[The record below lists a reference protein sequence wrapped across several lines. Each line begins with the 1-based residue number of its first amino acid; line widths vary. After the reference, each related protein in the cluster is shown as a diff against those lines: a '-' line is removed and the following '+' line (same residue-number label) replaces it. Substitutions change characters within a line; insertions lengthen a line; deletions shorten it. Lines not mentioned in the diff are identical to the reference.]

1 MNTPDA
7 EQTPAERPALRALL
21 SYARPHRGILLTVLA
36 LTLAGSAAGLA
47 QPLVIQ
53 SVLAKL
59 MTGEGLREDILLLTG
74 LLLASIGLTWL
85 QSWLSE
91 RTAERVVLQVRRG
104 LIARLIRLRTAELD
118 RTEPGGLTTRV
129 TSDSTLVQHA
139 ATGGL
144 IQLVDGSIHLLAT
157 IVLMGI
163 VSLPLL
169 GITSAVLVVVGIA
182 MGVVMPRIK
191 RVTTEAQTSVGE
203 IGAALDRSL
212 GAARTVKAN
221 GGEAKETERA
231 TEAATRAY
239 RAGLKGARY
248 HALIAVLAGLIVQA
262 SFLAVIGF
270 GGALV
275 AMGTLE
281 LAALIGFLLYLFN
294 LGGPVLSLVGGT
306 TALQQGLGAL
316 ARIEEVRSMA
326 AEDDVDGTP
335 PAPSGPPPA
344 VTVDGLTFGYEGRTP
359 VLDGT
364 SFVAPAGKVT
374 AIVGP
379 SGSGKTTVFSL
390 IQRFYDT
397 EDGRILLDG
406 TDIRSLGRAEL
417 RRRIAYVEQDSP
429 MLAGT
434 LRENLL
440 YSAPD
445 ASDEAVADVLRRTLL
460 DGFVASLPDG
470 LDTAVGARGLA
481 LSGGERQRL
490 AIARALLRR
499 PQVLLLDEVTAH
511 LDGLSE
517 TALRRTVEEAAR
529 DCTVLL
535 IAHRLSTVTTADRLV
550 LFENGRVSDHG
561 RHEEL
566 LERST
571 LYQDL
576 TATQLT
582 AAPAGGAPAGPR
594 PGPPPP
600 PPPPGGNA

>member
-7 EQTPAERPALRALL
+7 EQSPAERPALRALL

-74 LLLASIGLTWL
+74 LLVASIGLTWL

-344 VTVDGLTFGYEGRTP
+344 VTVDGLTFGYEGRAA

-397 EDGRILLDG
+397 EDGRILLDD

-460 DGFVASLPDG
+460 DGFVAALPDG

-566 LERST
+566 LKRSA

-582 AAPAGGAPAGPR
+582 AAPAVATAGAH
-594 PGPPPP
+594 
-600 PPPPGGNA
+600 

>member
-7 EQTPAERPALRALL
+7 EQSPAERPALRALL

-36 LTLAGSAAGLA
+36 LTLMGSAAGLA

-59 MTGEGLREDILLLTG
+59 MTGGGLREDILLLFG

-85 QSWLSE
+85 QAWLSE

-231 TEAATRAY
+231 TQAAERAY

-335 PAPSGPPPA
+335 SAPSGPPPR
-344 VTVDGLTFGYEGRTP
+344 VTVDGLTFAYEGRTP
-359 VLDGT
+359 VLNGT
-364 SFVAPAGKVT
+364 GFVAPAGKVT

-397 EDGRILLDG
+397 DDGRILLDD

-550 LFENGRVSDHG
+550 LFENGRVSDYG

-566 LERST
+566 LERSA

-582 AAPAGGAPAGPR
+582 TAPAVATAAPETAATMR
-594 PGPPPP
+594 
-600 PPPPGGNA
+600 

>member
-7 EQTPAERPALRALL
+7 EQSPAERPALRALL

-359 VLDGT
+359 VLNGT

-397 EDGRILLDG
+397 EEGRILLDD

-535 IAHRLSTVTTADRLV
+535 IAHRLSTVTTAERLV

-566 LERST
+566 LGRSA

-582 AAPAGGAPAGPR
+582 AGPAVATAGAR
-594 PGPPPP
+594 
-600 PPPPGGNA
+600 

>member
-582 AAPAGGAPAGPR
+582 AAPAVATAGAP
-594 PGPPPP
+594 
-600 PPPPGGNA
+600 

>member
-7 EQTPAERPALRALL
+7 EQSPAERPALRALL

-59 MTGEGLREDILLLTG
+59 MTGDGLREDILLLTG

-85 QSWLSE
+85 QCWLSE

-231 TEAATRAY
+231 TEAAERAY

-335 PAPSGPPPA
+335 RAPSGPPPR
-344 VTVDGLTFGYEGRTP
+344 VTVDGLTFGYEGRTA

-397 EDGRILLDG
+397 EGGRILLDD

-445 ASDEAVADVLRRTLL
+445 AGDEAVADVLRRTLL

-582 AAPAGGAPAGPR
+582 AGPAVATAGAH
-594 PGPPPP
+594 
-600 PPPPGGNA
+600 

>member
-7 EQTPAERPALRALL
+7 EQSPAERPALRALL

-275 AMGTLE
+275 AMGALE

-316 ARIEEVRSMA
+316 ARVEEVRSMA

-359 VLDGT
+359 VLHGT

-529 DCTVLL
+529 NCTVLL

-566 LERST
+566 LERSA

-582 AAPAGGAPAGPR
+582 AGPAVATAGAR
-594 PGPPPP
+594 
-600 PPPPGGNA
+600 

>member
-1 MNTPDA
+1 VNTPDA
-7 EQTPAERPALRALL
+7 EQPSAQRPALRALL
-21 SYARPHRGILLTVLA
+21 SYARPHRGVLLAVLA
-36 LTLAGSAAGLA
+36 LTLLGSAAGLA
-47 QPLVIQ
+47 QPMVIQ

-59 MTGEGLREDILLLTG
+59 MTGQSLRDDILLLLG
-74 LLLASIGLTWL
+74 LLLASIGLMWA
-85 QSWLSE
+85 QAWLSE
-91 RTAERVVLQVRRG
+91 RTAERVVLQVRQG

-163 VSLPLL
+163 VSLQLL
-169 GITSAVLVVVGIA
+169 GITTVVLVVVGVA

-221 GGEAKETERA
+221 GGEATETERA
-231 TEAATRAY
+231 TAAAESAY

-248 HALIAVLAGLIVQA
+248 HALIAVLSGLIVQA

-275 AMGTLE
+275 AMGNLD

-294 LGGPVLSLVGGT
+294 LGGPILSLVGGT
-306 TALQQGLGAL
+306 TALQQGLGGL
-316 ARIEEVRSMA
+316 ARIEEVRAMEM
-326 AEDDVDGTP
+326 EDDVDGTP
-335 PAPSGPPPA
+335 AQPHGPPPE
-344 VTVDGLTFGYEGRTP
+344 VT
-359 VLDGT
+359 LDGIDFAYQSRT
-364 SFVAPAGKVT
+364 RALAGISFTAPAGGVT

-390 IQRFYDT
+390 IQRFYDA
-397 EDGRILLDG
+397 DGGRILLDG
-406 TDIRSLGRAEL
+406 TDIRSLSRAEL

-445 ASDEAVADVLRRTLL
+445 ADDEAVAEVLRRTLL
-460 DGFVASLPDG
+460 DDFVASLPDG
-470 LDTAVGARGLA
+470 LDTPVGSRGLA

-511 LDGLSE
+511 LDGVSE
-517 TALRRTVEEAAR
+517 AVLRETVEQAAR

-535 IAHRLSTVTTADRLV
+535 IAHRLSTVTSADRLV
-550 LFENGRVSDHG
+550 LLENGRVGDHG
-561 RHEEL
+561 THHEL
-566 LERST
+566 LERNA
-571 LYQDL
+571 LYRDL
-576 TATQLT
+576 TATQLAT
-582 AAPAGGAPAGPR
+582 TH
-594 PGPPPP
+594 
-600 PPPPGGNA
+600 